1 MVITPK
7 IINNV
12 CLTTHPEGCEKEV
25 ENQIAWV
32 KSRNAIDMPQ
42 KILVVGCSTGFGLA
56 SRITSAFA
64 GGAETLGV
72 SFEKPQTAK
81 RPGTPGWYNNR
92 AFDKASAQA
101 GIKSHTINGDAFS
114 DEIKR
119 DVISWIKEHWG
130 QADLIVYS
138 LASPVRIDPDTG
150 ETYRSVIKPLKE
162 PFTALSAD
170 YMKKTVSEVTIEPA
184 DESEVEPTV
193 KVMGGEDWIR
203 WISQLKE
210 AGVLAEN
217 CKTVSYSYIGPEI
230 TYPVYREGTIGK
242 AKEHLEK
249 SAASLNN
256 MLKDLN
262 GQAYVSVNKAL
273 VTRSSAVIPVVPLY
287 ISLLF
292 RVMKEKGIHEG
303 CIEQMYRLFSDR
315 LYCEGKTP
323 VDETGRIRVDDW
335 EMREDVQ
342 EAVSELW
349 DKVTSENVSELS
361 DIEGF
366 RVDYLKLHG
375 FAIEG
380 IDYNKEVDLS
390 ANLEQE
396 SSC

>member
-7 IINNV
+7 IINNI

-32 KSRNAIDMPQ
+32 KSRDNISMP
-42 KILVVGCSTGFGLA
+42 KRVLVVGCSTGFGLA
-56 SRITSAFA
+56 SRISAAFA

-81 RPGTPGWYNNR
+81 RTGTPGWYNNR
-92 AFDKASAQA
+92 AFDRVSAQD
-101 GIKSHTINGDAFS
+101 GIKSYTIDGDAFS
-114 DEIKR
+114 DEIKSQSI
-119 DVISWIKEHWG
+119 DWIKENWG
-130 QADLIVYS
+130 QVDLVVYS
-138 LASPVRIDPDTG
+138 LASPVRVDPDTG
-150 ETYRSVIKPLKE
+150 ITYKSVLKPLKK

-170 YMKKTVSEVTIEPA
+170 YMEKTVTEVTIEPA
-184 DESEVEPTV
+184 EEGETEPTV

-203 WISQLKE
+203 WMKQLKG

-217 CKTVSYSYIGPEI
+217 CKTVSYSYIGPEV

-242 AKEHLEK
+242 AKEHLEE
-249 SAASLNN
+249 SAAALNN

-262 GQAYVSVNKAL
+262 GQAFVSVNKAL

-287 ISLLF
+287 IALLF
-292 RVMKEKGIHEG
+292 KTMKEKGIHEG

-315 LYCEGKTP
+315 LYKGGDVP
-323 VDETGRIRVDDW
+323 VDEKGRIRVDDW

-342 EAVSELW
+342 SAVSDLW
-349 DKVTSENVSELS
+349 GKVNSENISELS

-375 FAIEG
+375 FAIDG
-380 IDYNKEVDLS
+380 IDYDKEVDLS
-390 ANLEQE
+390 ANLNQD
-396 SSC
+396 